1 MGLAEPPEHPHR
13 PSPNL
18 PFVADP
24 RRWEQVDDYFVFTIA
39 RNPYIRVLSAYLD
52 KIRNHRDIN
61 VWSRFAAQHDVGD
74 STLEFHELSIVAAT
88 PEAGWTR
95 TGVPRHPQS
104 NTQCYSLRFHR

>member
-61 VWSRFAAQHDVGD
+61 VWSRFWP
-74 STLEFHELSIVAAT
+74 T
-88 PEAGWTR
+88 
-95 TGVPRHPQS
+95 
-104 NTQCYSLRFHR
+104 